1 VKEKLAFCF
10 CAAYFLWFAAP
21 GLTAPFLPDDLMNLY
36 FAWFDPWRHERM
48 AAQWILRAL
57 FALFG
62 LNALA
67 FHAVCFG
74 LLLLNLWL
82 AWRLFLR
89 LGGFDAAAPAL
100 LLFTYNAYMIDLYLS
115 SGTIYDLLCF
125 AGTASALLLHVRWRQ
140 NNVTP
145 GWILLGLWAV
155 LFLLALGSK
164 EMAVMLPVFLV
175 LYEAIYHGRRWQ
187 GRTLAVSSVLTAA
200 FLASRFLLPGAM
212 AVSAAYRPTLG
223 WSIFQENWSAYW
235 GDLLYLGPAA
245 TPLRAWFLLA
255 ACLIFAF
262 ASRRRAALFGCSFFL
277 AGALPVIF
285 IARRGSYV
293 LYLPYLGLCLLIGAT
308 LESAARRV
316 PHRGIALM
324 VLLAVALFSLH
335 TWATPYAREW
345 HPSVA
350 WKAPLAIEGLQREL
364 PTAKR
369 GARLLFL
376 EDPYDKEEWDLMLA
390 ARLLYRDETLFLERQ
405 KRVATPLRPEEIATY
420 DVVFRMTREDGVRRI
435 SSATPPV
442 PSPTGLAR

>member
-1 VKEKLAFCF
+1 MKEKLVYCF

-21 GLTAPFLPDDLMNLY
+21 GLTAPFLPDDIMNLY
-36 FAWFDPWRHERM
+36 FAWFEPWKHERL

-62 LNALA
+62 LHALA

-74 LLLLNLWL
+74 LLLFNLWL

-89 LGGFDAAAPAL
+89 LGGFDDAAPAL
-100 LLFTYNAYMIDLYLS
+100 LLFSYQAFMIDLYLS
-115 SGTIYDLLCF
+115 SGSIYDLLCF
-125 AGTASALLLHVRWRQ
+125 AFTVSALLLHVRWRQ
-140 NNVTP
+140 SSVTP
-145 GWILLGLWAV
+145 GWIKLGAWAV
-155 LFLLALGSK
+155 LCLLALGSK
-164 EMAVMLPVFLV
+164 EMAVMLPVFLL
-175 LYEAIYHGRRWQ
+175 LYEAIYHGRHWQ

-223 WSIFQENWSAYW
+223 GNMFLANWSAYR

-255 ACLIFAF
+255 ACLILAA
-262 ASRRRAALFGCSFFL
+262 ASRRRAALFGCFFFL

-316 PHRGIALM
+316 PHRGIALLA
-324 VLLAVALFSLH
+324 LLAVALFPAH
-335 TWATPYAREW
+335 TWVTPFAKEW

-390 ARLLYRDETLFLERQ
+390 ARLLYRDETLFVERQ
-405 KRVATPLRPEEIATY
+405 KRIATLLSPEEIATY
-420 DVVFRMTREDGVRRI
+420 DVVFRMTRESGIRRI
-435 SSATPPV
+435 SSATPPG
-442 PSPTGLAR
+442 PSPNGRGR